1 MLINLIY
8 KSPIWSNIDEKSR
21 LLRVLVIGVL
31 CYVAIHSYLYSQS
44 NEYILKYRNYFMYLA
59 CVDILAILTIY
70 YLSESKV
77 KPKLK
82 RKLKKNNKV
91 DNKLIN
97 DMSPDILINTQTEII
112 PQAKMKKSNI
122 EFKVEPK
129 IESKAESKMENN
141 KMDLFVTQ
149 DEITT
154 NSIPVYKS
162 KNKKEDMDSIP
173 VYKNTTKPE

>member
-8 KSPIWSNIDEKSR
+8 KSPIWSNIDAKSR

-44 NEYILKYRNYFMYLA
+44 NEYILKYRNYFMYIA

-70 YLSESKV
+70 YLSDSNV
-77 KPKLK
+77 KPK
-82 RKLKKNNKV
+82 RKVKKNTKVNNKVTNKV

-97 DMSPDILINTQTEII
+97 DISPDILINTQTEII
-112 PQAKMKKSNI
+112 PQAKMKNSNI
-122 EFKVEPK
+122 ETN
-129 IESKAESKMENN
+129 NN

-162 KNKKEDMDSIP
+162 KSKNKKEDMDSIP
-173 VYKNTTKPE
+173 MYKNTTKPE

>member
-8 KSPIWSNIDEKSR
+8 KSPIWSNIDAKSR

-59 CVDILAILTIY
+59 CVDVLAILTIY
-70 YLSESKV
+70 YLSESNV
-77 KPKLK
+77 KPK
-82 RKLKKNNKV
+82 RKVKKNTKVNSKVTNKV

-97 DMSPDILINTQTEII
+97 DISPDILINTQTEII
-112 PQAKMKKSNI
+112 PQAKMKNSKI
-122 EFKVEPK
+122 ESKVEPK
-129 IESKAESKMENN
+129 VES

-162 KNKKEDMDSIP
+162 KSKNKKEDMDSIP
-173 VYKNTTKPE
+173 MYKNTTKPE